1 MNDAATP
8 RREVAW
14 AQVDAAAHTL
24 GSTTLNQLFAADA
37 DRVTRMGV
45 AACGLQ
51 ADFSKQRVDAAGVE
65 ALFAL
70 AEAAELPQ
78 WIARLF
84 AGEPVNHTEGRAVL
98 HPALRAPRDAGFS
111 ALGEPVMDDVHAVL
125 DRMATFVGGVRGG
138 DWTGHTG
145 QRITDVVNIGIGGS
159 DLGPRMVCEAL
170 VDGEQP
176 LQTRFVSNVDATE
189 ITRVCAGLDAAT
201 TLFIVTSKSFGTAE
215 TLANAATAKQW
226 LQGQLGDD
234 ADIAKHFVAVST
246 NHDAVADFGINTD
259 NMFGFWD
266 WVGGRYSLWSAVGLS
281 IALAVG
287 MDAFRALLD
296 GAHAMD
302 EHFRNAP
309 MRDNLPVWL
318 GLIGIWNTNALG
330 LPSQVVVPYAQALA
344 RLPAYL
350 QQLEMEST
358 GKGVSRDGKP
368 VARQTI
374 VSLWGDIGTNGQHAF
389 FQMLHQGP
397 QALPVDFIVPARL
410 GHGVDHQHRMLIAN
424 CLAQSEAL
432 MRGKTAE
439 QVREELHGR
448 GMDGEALEAAIPHRV
463 FAGNRPSTTIVLPTV
478 DAQTLGSL
486 IALYEHK
493 VFVQSVIWDINAFDQ
508 WGVELGK
515 QLATVID
522 DELAGGPAQPHD
534 ASTTALIATLRQA
547 QAG

>member
-1 MNDAATP
+1 MKSAATP
-8 RREVAW
+8 RREAAW
-14 AQVDAAAHTL
+14 AQLDGAAADL
-24 GSTTLNQLFAADA
+24 GGTTLNQLFAAA
-37 DRVTRMGV
+37 PDRVSAMCV
-45 AACGLQ
+45 AACGLHG
-51 ADFSKQRVDAAGVE
+51 DFSKQRVDAGGLD
-65 ALFAL
+65 ALFTL
-70 AEAAELPQ
+70 AEAAELPS

-84 AGEPVNHTEGRAVL
+84 AGEPINHTENRAVL
-98 HPALRAPRDAGFS
+98 HPALRAPRDASF
-111 ALGEPVMDDVHAVL
+111 AAAGEPVVDAVHDVL
-125 DRMATFVGGVRGG
+125 DRMAVCVEQVRSGQ
-138 DWTGHTG
+138 WRGHTG

-170 VDGEQP
+170 VSSEQA
-176 LQTRFVSNVDATE
+176 LRVHFVSNVDATE
-189 ITRVCAGLDAAT
+189 ITRVCAKLDAAS

-226 LQGQLGDD
+226 LLDQLGDD
-234 ADIAKHFVAVST
+234 ADVAKHFVAVST
-246 NHDAVADFGINTD
+246 NHSAVAEFGIDTD

-287 MDAFRALLD
+287 MDEFRSLLA

-302 EHFRNAP
+302 EHFRHAP
-309 MRDNLPVWL
+309 LRENLPVWL

-358 GKGVSRDGKP
+358 GKGVTRDGAP
-368 VARQTI
+368 VLRQTI

-397 QALPVDFIVPARL
+397 QALPVDFILPAKL
-410 GHGVDHQHRMLIAN
+410 EHDAPHQHRMLVAN

-439 QVREELHGR
+439 QVREELTAKGLI
-448 GMDGEALEAAIPHRV
+448 GEELEAAISHRV
-463 FAGNRPSTTIVLPTV
+463 FTGNRPSTTIILPTV
-478 DAQTLGSL
+478 NAETLGSL

-515 QLATVID
+515 QLATVIEA
-522 DELAGGPAQPHD
+522 ELAGGGRQPHD
-534 ASTTALIATLRQA
+534 ASTASLIDMLRD
-547 QAG
+547 

>member
-1 MNDAATP
+1 MTQSTTP

-14 AQVDAAAHTL
+14 AQVDAAAHAL
-24 GSTTLNQLFAADA
+24 GGTTLNELFAAEPG
-37 DRVTRMGV
+37 RVGTMGV
-45 AACGLQ
+45 EACGLY
-51 ADFSKQRVDAAGVE
+51 ADFSKQRVDAASLD

-70 AEAAELPQ
+70 ADAADLPS

-84 AGEPVNHTEGRAVL
+84 AGEPINHTEGRAVL
-98 HPALRAPRDAGFS
+98 HPALRAPREADFA
-111 ALGEPVMDDVHAVL
+111 AVGEPVMGDVHEVL
-125 DRMATFVGGVRGG
+125 DRMAAFTTRVRDG
-138 DWTGHTG
+138 DWLGHTG

-170 VDGEQP
+170 VAGEQP
-176 LQTRFVSNVDATE
+176 LQVHFVSNVDATE

-215 TLANAATAKQW
+215 TLANAATAKAW
-226 LQGQLGDD
+226 LLGKLGDD
-234 ADIAKHFVAVST
+234 ADVAKHFVAVST
-246 NHDAVADFGINTD
+246 NHAAVADFGIDTD

-287 MDAFRALLD
+287 MDSFRDLLA

-302 EHFRNAP
+302 THFQTAP
-309 MRDNLPVWL
+309 LRENLPVWL

-330 LPSQVVVPYAQALA
+330 LPSQVIVPYAQALA

-358 GKGVSRDGKP
+358 GKGVTRGGAP
-368 VARQTI
+368 VPRQTI

-397 QALPVDFIVPARL
+397 QALPVDFILPKKL
-410 GHGVDHQHRMLIAN
+410 GHDVDHQHRMLVAN

-432 MRGKTAE
+432 MCGKTAE
-439 QVREELHGR
+439 QVRQELTAKGLA
-448 GMDGEALEAAIPHRV
+448 GDALEAAIPHRV
-463 FAGNRPSTTIVLPTV
+463 FTGNRPSTTIVLPTV
-478 DAQTLGSL
+478 DANTLGSL

-493 VFVQSVIWDINAFDQ
+493 VFVQSVLWDINAFDQ

-522 DELAGGPAQPHD
+522 AELSGGEAQAHD
-534 ASTTALIATLRQA
+534 ASTTALIAKM
-547 QAG
+547 AG